1 MKTLCKISLVGIV
14 GKDPDVRTTSS
25 GLTIASFSLATEHH
39 KKKDSSDESKTT
51 QWHQCVSFG
60 KLADIVQLYVVKGSK
75 LHIEGTIEYQQ
86 YEKDGVTKN
95 VTKVI
100 IQDMIMLCSSER
112 PQAALVVDV
121 AQTAQLD
128 DGIPF

>member
-1 MKTLCKISLVGIV
+1 M
-14 GKDPDVRTTSS
+14 
-25 GLTIASFSLATEHH
+25 
-39 KKKDSSDESKTT
+39 
-51 QWHQCVSFG
+51 
-60 KLADIVQLYVVKGSK
+60 QLYVVKGSK